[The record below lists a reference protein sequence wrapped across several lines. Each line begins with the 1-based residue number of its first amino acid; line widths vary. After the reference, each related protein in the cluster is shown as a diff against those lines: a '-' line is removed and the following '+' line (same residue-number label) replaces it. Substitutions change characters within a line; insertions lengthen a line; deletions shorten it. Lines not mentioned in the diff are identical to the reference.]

1 MKKAILSCLML
12 LAGLTAS
19 AQEQKGTTEYVFE
32 PHWYVNI
39 QPLGIQYTLGEVDFG
54 DLLSYNI
61 QAAAGY
67 EFNKVIGARLAINAW
82 QSKAGLKFYPNIDVP
97 TDFRNNLK
105 GDYKWKW
112 NYIAPT
118 VDITFNLSNL
128 ISGVN
133 PKRVFTVGAFAGLG
147 ANIAWGNSEAQA
159 VNNTLKPA
167 LGYSYNEYTPNAID
181 PRQAGT
187 ATQKDIDGADPLAYL
202 WDGTK
207 TRLVLQAG
215 LTGDIKINDQ
225 FAVTLEVSAN
235 TLNDK
240 YNSKKA
246 KNWDWYFNALA
257 GLKINLGPTYSTK
270 FIPAPEPEIRYV
282 EKIVEKIVE
291 VPAAPAETAAEPL
304 RRDIFFLINKSN
316 IRTSEASKINDIV
329 TYLNE
334 NKDAKVQVTGYADAG
349 TGNDKVNDRIAA
361 KRADSVV
368 AALKKAGISADR
380 ITFDSKGARVQPFA
394 DNDSNRVSICIAE

>member
-1 MKKAILSCLML
+1 MKMKKTILSCLML

-39 QPLGIQYTLGEVDFG
+39 QPLGVQYTLGEINMG
-54 DLLSYNI
+54 DLMSYNV
-61 QAAAGY
+61 QAAVGR
-67 EFNKVIGARLAINAW
+67 EFNKVIGGRFALNAW
-82 QSKAGLKFYPNIDVP
+82 QSKAGSKISGV
-97 TDFRNNLK
+97 
-105 GDYKWKW
+105 DYKWKW

-133 PKRVFTVGAFAGLG
+133 PNRVFTVGAFAGLG
-147 ANIAWGNSEAQA
+147 MNIGWGNSEAADVDAILRQTTTA
-159 VNNTLKPA
+159 RWQDDDGQIKTDN
-167 LGYSYNEYTPNAID
+167 SYE
-181 PRQAGT
+181 AGL
-187 ATQKDIDGADPLAYL
+187 DYL

-207 TRLVLQAG
+207 ARFLLQAG
-215 LTGDIKINDQ
+215 LTGDFKVSDKVSIG
-225 FAVTLEVSAN
+225 LEVSAN
-235 TLNDK
+235 TLSDK

-257 GLKINLGPTYSTK
+257 GVKIALGPTYSTK

-282 EKIVEKIVE
+282 DKIVEKVVE
-291 VPAAPAETAAEPL
+291 VPAPAPAAAEPL
-304 RRDIFFLINKSN
+304 RRDIFFLINKAD
-316 IRTSEASKINDIV
+316 IRTSEASKVDDIV
-329 TYLNE
+329 AYLNE

-349 TGNDKVNDRIAA
+349 TGNDRINDRLAA
-361 KRADSVV
+361 KRADAVV

-380 ITFDSKGARVQPFA
+380 ISFDSKGARVQPFA
-394 DNDSNRVSICIAE
+394 DNDSNRVSIVIAE

>member
-1 MKKAILSCLML
+1 MKMKKAILSCLML
-12 LAGLTAS
+12 LAGLSAS

-39 QPLGIQYTLGEVDFG
+39 QPLGVQYTLGEVDFG
-54 DLLSYNI
+54 DLLSYNV
-61 QAAAGY
+61 QAAVGR
-67 EFNKVIGARLAINAW
+67 EFNKVVGARLAINAW
-82 QSKAGLKFYPNIDVP
+82 QSKAGSHLTLQN
-97 TDFRNNLK
+97 TTN
-105 GDYKWKW
+105 DYKWKW

-118 VDITFNLSNL
+118 VDVTFNISNL

-133 PKRVFTVGAFAGLG
+133 PNRIFTFGAFAGLG
-147 ANIAWGNSEAQA
+147 ANIAWGNGQA
-159 VNNTLKPA
+159 ADANTAIKAAGA
-167 LGYSYNEYTPNAID
+167 LTE
-181 PRQAGT
+181 
-187 ATQKDIDGADPLAYL
+187 DPLAYL

-207 TRLVLQAG
+207 TRFVLQAG
-215 LTGDIKINDQ
+215 LTGDFKINDKL
-225 FAVTLEVSAN
+225 AITLEVSAN
-235 TLNDK
+235 TLSDK

-257 GLKINLGPTYSTK
+257 GLKINFGPTYSTK

-282 EKIVEKIVE
+282 EKIVEKVVE

-316 IRTSEASKINDIV
+316 IRTSEASKVDDIV
-329 TYLNE
+329 AYLNE

-349 TGNDKVNDRIAA
+349 TGNDKINDRLAA
-361 KRADSVV
+361 KRADAVV

-380 ITFDSKGARVQPFA
+380 ISFDSKGARVQPFA

>member
-1 MKKAILSCLML
+1 MKMKKTILSCLML
-12 LAGLTAS
+12 LAGLSAS

-39 QPLGIQYTLGEVDFG
+39 QPLGVQYTLGELSMG
-54 DLLSYNI
+54 DLMSYNV
-61 QAAAGY
+61 QAAVGR
-67 EFNKVIGARLAINAW
+67 EFNKVIGGRFALNAW
-82 QSKAGLKFYPNIDVP
+82 QSKAGSKVS
-97 TDFRNNLK
+97 
-105 GDYKWKW
+105 GVEYKWKW

-118 VDITFNLSNL
+118 VDVTFNLSNL

-133 PKRVFTVGAFAGLG
+133 PNRVFTVGAFAGLG
-147 ANIAWGNSEAQA
+147 MNIGWGNSEAADVDAILRQTTTA
-159 VNNTLKPA
+159 RWQDDDGQIKTDN
-167 LGYSYNEYTPNAID
+167 SYE
-181 PRQAGT
+181 AGL
-187 ATQKDIDGADPLAYL
+187 DYL

-207 TRLVLQAG
+207 ARFLLQAG
-215 LTGDIKINDQ
+215 LTGDIKINDK

-235 TLNDK
+235 TLSDK

-282 EKIVEKIVE
+282 EKIVEKVVE

-304 RRDIFFLINKSN
+304 RRDIFFLINKAV
-316 IRTSEASKINDIV
+316 IRDSEASKINDIV

>member
-1 MKKAILSCLML
+1 MKMKKAILSCLML
-12 LAGLTAS
+12 VAGLTAS

-39 QPLGIQYTLGEVDFG
+39 QPVGVQYTLGEIDFG
-54 DLLSYNI
+54 DLLSYNV
-61 QAAAGY
+61 QATVGR
-67 EFNKVIGARLAINAW
+67 EFNKVIGARLAVNAW
-82 QSKAGLKFYPNIDVP
+82 QSKAGSRIFG
-97 TDFRNNLK
+97 T
-105 GDYKWKW
+105 DYKWKW

-118 VDITFNLSNL
+118 VDITFNISNL

-133 PKRVFTVGAFAGLG
+133 PNRVFTFGAFAGIG
-147 ANIAWGNSEAQA
+147 ANIAWGNDQAQD
-159 VNNTLKPA
+159 VNKELTA
-167 LGYSYNEYTPNAID
+167 LTSYTYDVYAPNGENEGTPTIVYV
-181 PRQAGT
+181 AGE
-187 ATQKDIDGADPLAYL
+187 DGLAYL

-207 TRLVLQAG
+207 TRLLLQAG
-215 LTGDIKINDQ
+215 LTGDIKINDK

-282 EKIVEKIVE
+282 EKIVEKVVE

-304 RRDIFFLINKSN
+304 RRDIFFLINKAD
-316 IRTSEASKINDIV
+316 IRTSEAQKVTDIV

-349 TGNDKVNDRIAA
+349 TGNDKINDRIAA
-361 KRADSVV
+361 KRADAVV
-368 AALKKAGISADR
+368 KALKDAGIAADR
-380 ITFDSKGARVQPFA
+380 ISFDSKGARVQPFA
-394 DNDSNRVSICIAE
+394 DNDSNRVSIVIAE

>member
-82 QSKAGLKFYPNIDVP
+82 QSKAGLKFYPNTGDNSL
-97 TDFRNNLK
+97 DALK

-133 PKRVFTVGAFAGLG
+133 PKRVFSVGAFAGIG
-147 ANIAWGNSEAQA
+147 ANIAWGNSEAA
-159 VNNTLKPA
+159 DVNRTLKPA
-167 LGYSYNEYTPNAID
+167 LGYAYNVYTPNATD
-181 PRQAGT
+181 PTLPGT
-187 ATQKDIDGADPLAYL
+187 PTVVRMESDADPLAYL

-207 TRLVLQAG
+207 TRFVIQAG
-215 LTGDIKINDQ
+215 LTGDIKINDKL
-225 FAVTLEVSAN
+225 AVTLEVSAN

-257 GLKINLGPTYSTK
+257 GLKINFGPTYSTK

-282 EKIVEKIVE
+282 EKIVEKVVE
-291 VPAAPAETAAEPL
+291 VPAAPVAVEPI
-304 RRDIFFLINKSN
+304 RRDIFFLINKAV
-316 IRTSEASKINDIV
+316 IRDTEASKVNDIV
-329 TYLNE
+329 AYLNE

-349 TGNDKVNDRIAA
+349 TGNDKINDRLAA
-361 KRADSVV
+361 QRADAVV
-368 AALKKAGISADR
+368 KALKDAGIAADR

-394 DNDSNRVSICIAE
+394 DNDSNRVSIVIAE

>member
-1 MKKAILSCLML
+1 MKMKKAILSCLML
-12 LAGLTAS
+12 VAGLSAS

-39 QPLGIQYTLGEVDFG
+39 QPLGVQYTLGEVDFG
-54 DLLSYNI
+54 DLLSYNV
-61 QAAAGY
+61 QAAVGY
-67 EFNKVIGARLAINAW
+67 EFNKVVGARLAINAW
-82 QSKAGLKFYPNIDVP
+82 QSKAGSHL
-97 TDFRNNLK
+97 TLRNGGLITTN
-105 GDYKWKW
+105 DYKWKW

-118 VDITFNLSNL
+118 VDVTFNISNL

-133 PKRVFTVGAFAGLG
+133 PNRFFTFGAFAGLG
-147 ANIAWGNSEAQA
+147 ANIAWGNGEAATANAQILA
-159 VNNTLKPA
+159 ASGYTQGDA
-167 LGYSYNEYTPNAID
+167 LE
-181 PRQAGT
+181 
-187 ATQKDIDGADPLAYL
+187 YL

-207 TRLVLQAG
+207 TRFVLQAG
-215 LTGDIKINDQ
+215 LTGDFKINDKL
-225 FAVTLEVSAN
+225 AVTLEVSAN

-257 GLKINLGPTYSTK
+257 GLKINFGPTYSTK

-282 EKIVEKIVE
+282 EKIVEKVVE

-304 RRDIFFLINKSN
+304 RRDIFFLINKAD
-316 IRTSEASKINDIV
+316 IRTSEASKVSDIV
-329 TYLNE
+329 AYLNE

-349 TGNDKVNDRIAA
+349 TGNDKINDRLAA
-361 KRADSVV
+361 KRADAVV
-368 AALKKAGISADR
+368 AALKKAGIAADR
-380 ITFDSKGARVQPFA
+380 ISFDSKGARVQPFA

>member
-82 QSKAGLKFYPNIDVP
+82 QSKAGLKFYPNTGDNSL
-97 TDFRNNLK
+97 DALK

-133 PKRVFTVGAFAGLG
+133 PKRVFSVGAFAGIG
-147 ANIAWGNSEAQA
+147 ANIAWGNSEAA
-159 VNNTLKPA
+159 DVNRTLKPA
-167 LGYSYNEYTPNAID
+167 LGYAYNVYAPNATD
-181 PRQAGT
+181 PTLPGT
-187 ATQKDIDGADPLAYL
+187 PTIVRKESDADPLAYL

-207 TRLVLQAG
+207 TRFVIQAG
-215 LTGDIKINDQ
+215 LTGDIKINDKL
-225 FAVTLEVSAN
+225 AVTLEVSAN

-257 GLKINLGPTYSTK
+257 GLKINFGPTYSTK

-282 EKIVEKIVE
+282 EKIVEKVVE
-291 VPAAPAETAAEPL
+291 VPAAPVAVEPI
-304 RRDIFFLINKSN
+304 RRDIFFLINKAV
-316 IRTSEASKINDIV
+316 IRDTEASKVNDIV
-329 TYLNE
+329 AYLNE

-349 TGNDKVNDRIAA
+349 TGNDKINDRLAA
-361 KRADSVV
+361 QRADAVV
-368 AALKKAGISADR
+368 KALKDAGIAADR

-394 DNDSNRVSICIAE
+394 DNDSNRVSIVIAE

>member
-1 MKKAILSCLML
+1 MKMKKAILSCLML
-12 LAGLTAS
+12 LAGLSAS

-39 QPLGIQYTLGEVDFG
+39 QPLGVQYTLGELSMG
-54 DLLSYNI
+54 DLMSYNV
-61 QAAAGY
+61 QAAVGR
-67 EFNKVIGARLAINAW
+67 EFNKVIGGRFALNAW
-82 QSKAGLKFYPNIDVP
+82 QSKAGSKVS
-97 TDFRNNLK
+97 
-105 GDYKWKW
+105 GVDYKWKW

-133 PKRVFTVGAFAGLG
+133 PNRVFTVGAFAGLG
-147 ANIAWGNSEAQA
+147 MNIGWGNSEAADVDAILRQTTTARWQDA
-159 VNNTLKPA
+159 VDGQLKTDNT
-167 LGYSYNEYTPNAID
+167 Y
-181 PRQAGT
+181 QAGL
-187 ATQKDIDGADPLAYL
+187 DYL

-207 TRLVLQAG
+207 ARFLLQAG
-215 LTGDIKINDQ
+215 LTGDIKINDK

-235 TLNDK
+235 TLSDK

-316 IRTSEASKINDIV
+316 IRTSEASKVDDIV
-329 TYLNE
+329 AYLNE

-349 TGNDKVNDRIAA
+349 TGNDRINDRLAA
-361 KRADSVV
+361 KRADAVV